1 MIRSSIRRTAVAAAL
16 SCLFHAGAV
25 RAQSVIVVT
34 GAREP
39 VAADQVAGDVV
50 VIDRATIA
58 ASTADSLA
66 DLLRRE
72 AGLQLSR
79 NGGPGQ
85 TSGLL
90 IRGASSGQTVL
101 LVDGVR
107 VGSATLGTPS
117 LDGIALSQIDH
128 IEVLRGPGS
137 SLYGA
142 DAVGGVI
149 QVFTRRGAGAAQLDA
164 SVGIG
169 GYGSRSSSVGAS
181 GSTGRWDLAA
191 SAAHEGSVG
200 VSALRPGDLYG
211 NYNPD
216 RDGYHLGSAQ
226 ARIGWRPVDGQRIGL
241 VLLRSRLD
249 SQYDSSEY
257 LAPNYTQ
264 DNTPNFRTALDSQVS
279 ALDWRGALASGWT
292 GSARVSRDVDDST
305 SGGSVFEHYRTT
317 RDHAGAQLAWTA
329 GPLGQW
335 IAAVEHSVER
345 AATSSY
351 LADVERRNTAFVL
364 ALDGKSGVAS
374 WQADL
379 RRDDSSDFG
388 GVTTGRLGGNV
399 AFAPG
404 WRLRALAGTT
414 FRAPSFNDLY
424 YPGYGVATL
433 QPERGRSIEIGL
445 DWQGAGRSAAV
456 TVYRNLVRDLIGYEP
471 DRSLCPADPAYD
483 YGCARNT
490 GRAALQGA
498 TLSAAQTLGAW
509 QLRAQV
515 DFLQARDRDTGARL
529 PRRAAHQ
536 ATLAA
541 DWTGGPWSAGASL
554 LDVGARPDAGTAL
567 PAETTLDLKAG
578 WRVAPHWQLQA
589 RLLNATNR
597 DLQPASGYQGL
608 GRQAWLLLRFDG
620 ALAAR

>member
-1 MIRSSIRRTAVAAAL
+1 MRRTAIAAAL
-16 SCLFHAGAV
+16 SCLVPVGAV
-25 RAQSVIVVT
+25 RAQSVVVVT
-34 GAREP
+34 GSREP
-39 VAADQVAGDVV
+39 VVADQLAADVV

-85 TSGLL
+85 TSGLF

-117 LDGIALSQIDH
+117 LDGIDLSQIDH

-149 QVFTRRGAGAAQLDA
+149 QVFTRRGAGAAHLNA
-164 SVGIG
+164 SAGVG
-169 GYGSRSSSVGAS
+169 GYGSRSASLGVS
-181 GSTGRWDLAA
+181 GSVGRWDLAA

-200 VSALRPGDLYG
+200 VSTLRPGDAYG

-226 ARIGWRPVDGQRIGL
+226 ARIGWRPADGQRIGL
-241 VLLRSRLD
+241 MLLRSRLD
-249 SQYDSSEY
+249 SQFDSSQY
-257 LAPNYTQ
+257 LPPLYLQ
-264 DNTPNFRTALDSQVS
+264 DNTPNFRTVAESQVS
-279 ALDWRGALASGWT
+279 AFDWRGALASGWT
-292 GSARVSRDVDDST
+292 GTARVSRDIDDST
-305 SGGSVFEHYRTT
+305 SGADLLEHYRTT
-317 RDHAGAQLAWTA
+317 RDHAGAQLAWTT
-329 GPLGQW
+329 GRLGQW
-335 IAAVEHSVER
+335 IAAIEHGVER

-351 LADVERRNTAFVL
+351 LADAERRNTALVL
-364 ALDGKSGVAS
+364 AFDGKSGVWS
-374 WQADL
+374 WQAEL
-379 RRDDSSDFG
+379 RRDQSSDFG
-388 GVTTGRLGGNV
+388 GVTTGRLGGGV

-404 WRLRALAGTT
+404 WRLRALAGST

-433 QPERGRSIEIGL
+433 QPERGRSAEIGL
-445 DWQGAGRSAAV
+445 DWQRAGGSAAV
-456 TVYRNLVRDLIGYEP
+456 TVYRNLVHELIGYES

-483 YGCARNT
+483 YGCAGNT

-498 TLSAAQTLGAW
+498 TLAAGQTLGAW
-509 QLRAQV
+509 QLRAQI
-515 DFLQARDRDTGARL
+515 DFLQARDRDSGARL

-541 DWTGGPWSAGASL
+541 DWTAGPWSAGASL
-554 LDVGARPDAGTAL
+554 LDVGARPDAGTVL

-578 WRVAPHWQLQA
+578 WRFMPRWQLQA

-608 GRQAWLLLRFDG
+608 GRQAWLLLRYDG
-620 ALAAR
+620 VFGGGA